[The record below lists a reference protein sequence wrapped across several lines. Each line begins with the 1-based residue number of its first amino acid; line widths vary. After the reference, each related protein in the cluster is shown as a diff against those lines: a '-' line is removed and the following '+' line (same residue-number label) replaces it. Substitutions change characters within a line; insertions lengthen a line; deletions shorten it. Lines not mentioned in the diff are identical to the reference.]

1 MSHPTPLRADLRTFL
16 AQALSSHGDPA
27 PFADNE
33 SLFLSGRIDSFTMMN
48 LVVHLESTYGLD
60 FGAID
65 FDVSLVDSVDAIA
78 ALVQAHGPT

>member
-1 MSHPTPLRADLRTFL
+1 MNLPTTLRADLRAFL
-16 AQALSSHGDPA
+16 TQALSNHGDHT
-27 PFADNE
+27 PFADSE

-65 FDVSLVDSVDAIA
+65 FDVSLVDTVDAIA
-78 ALVQAHGPT
+78 ALVQANARA